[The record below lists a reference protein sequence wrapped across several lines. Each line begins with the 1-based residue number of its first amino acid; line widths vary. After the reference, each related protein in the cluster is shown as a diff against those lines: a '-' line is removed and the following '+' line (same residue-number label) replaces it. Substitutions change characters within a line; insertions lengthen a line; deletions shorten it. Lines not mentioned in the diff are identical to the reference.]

1 MKKMKLTAAILALSV
16 LTSCSQGVGTSGNSD
31 SSGKTGVNSGQAGNV
46 ELTAAL
52 VDNAIYWSDSPQ
64 LVTDKFNKSK
74 NEITVDL
81 KIYENDVDD
90 YLSDS
95 SFTALG
101 LDMASGNIPD
111 VVIAPPDKMD
121 KLRRQGYLAD
131 LYPIMES
138 ADGIKKDDLLDNVT
152 DCLESDGK
160 MELIFSSFTLETAA
174 AKASVAGVCESWSF
188 DEMES
193 VFSAHPQSEEY
204 DFLYHQTD
212 DGMFSDFLTK
222 KMLMSC
228 INMDDHTCN
237 FTDMVPRLFRFYN
250 AAPKVGA
257 RYKTGNYPDNF
268 DYMLINNHAV
278 VNCFTITGI
287 NSFCASEICTYFGG
301 EPIVYVGYP
310 SMNDSGAYTTVP
322 LMYGISASCKNKEAA
337 WEYISEYFG
346 KSEQKRVSENC
357 RGIPVTKEVLN
368 ELAYDTPSY
377 MNNSI
382 RSKLT
387 TVISEEDSVEI
398 TDEAIDGLVDYV
410 SNVKL
415 EPFVNARI
423 EQIIREEY
431 MSVINDESTPE
442 ECAENLNRRIGLY
455 LSEIS

>member
-16 LTSCSQGVGTSGNSD
+16 LTSCSVIGTRGDSD
-31 SSGKTGVNSGQAGNV
+31 SSNETDVNGGQARNV
-46 ELTAAL
+46 TLTAAL
-52 VDNAIYWSDSPQ
+52 VNNVIYCSDTPQ
-64 LVTDKFNKSK
+64 LVTDKFNKSQD
-74 NEITVDL
+74 EVTVDL
-81 KIYENDVDD
+81 KIYENEVDD

-95 SFTALG
+95 SFSALG
-101 LDMASGNIPD
+101 LDMASGNVPD
-111 VVIAPPDKMD
+111 IVIAPPDKMD

-131 LYPIMES
+131 LYPVMES

-152 DCLESDGK
+152 ACLESDGK
-160 MELIFSSFTLETAA
+160 MEMIFSSFTLETAA
-174 AKASVAGVCESWSF
+174 AKSTVAGVRENWSF

-193 VFSAHPQSEEY
+193 VFSAHPQSEGY
-204 DFLYHQTD
+204 DFLYRLTD
-212 DGMFSDFLTK
+212 DSMFSDFLTK
-222 KMLMSC
+222 KMLMNC
-228 INMDDHTCN
+228 INMDDHTCD
-237 FTDMVPRLFRFYN
+237 FTDIVPRLFRFYN

-268 DYMLINNHAV
+268 EYMLINDHSV

-287 NSFCASEICTYFGG
+287 NSFCAPDICSYFGG

-310 SMNDSGAYTTVP
+310 SMNDSGAYTNVP

-337 WEYISEYFG
+337 WEYVSEYLS

-382 RSKLT
+382 RSTLT
-387 TVISEEDSVEI
+387 TALSEEDSIEI
-398 TDEAIDGLVDYV
+398 TDEAIDGLVSYV

-423 EQIIREEY
+423 EMIIREEY
-431 MSVINDESTPE
+431 MSVINGETTPE